1 MAPRVEIRATLAKM
15 QEQWDRRARAGGAST
30 RGRITEAGRGHWLMI
45 EAGRSA
51 FCYKPDEMCSL
62 RALPVV
68 TLSVQS
74 TIEFA
79 ALLSSLPS
87 ATVW

>member
-1 MAPRVEIRATLAKM
+1 
-15 QEQWDRRARAGGAST
+15 
-30 RGRITEAGRGHWLMI
+30 MI